1 MSPYDPDEGPSI
13 TGWRVQRWES
23 SVQPVVL
30 HQIFGNPTSSFGG
43 QAPMQTVW
51 VSKVDTSIP
60 TSNFK
65 IHQSAAAGPTCDVWK
80 ATDSGLEKSKIVSFD
95 PFDLPSDIRSLAR
108 IVYSAHGGEIAIA
121 LLRGGVHI
129 FSGPNFAPV
138 DNYQISVGSAIAAPA
153 FSSTSCCSA
162 SVWHDTNKDRT
173 ILKIIRVLPP
183 AVPSSQVKAN
193 SSTWERAIAE
203 RYYMKV
209 LIINLV
215 GVIFHAFP
223 LIIVDCISNYMN
235 TCVCMSF
242 LTTLI

>member
-23 SVQPVVL
+23 SLKPVVL
-30 HQIFGNPTSSFGG
+30 HQIFGNPTSSYGG

-60 TSNFK
+60 PTNDFRSHQEAAMGPASDVRK
-65 IHQSAAAGPTCDVWK
+65 IS
-80 ATDSGLEKSKIVSFD
+80 DSSVDKGRKVTFD
-95 PFDLPSDIRSLAR
+95 PFDLPSDVRTLAR
-108 IVYSAHGGEIAIA
+108 IVYSPHGGEIAIA
-121 LLRGGVHI
+121 FLRGGVHI

-138 DNYQISVGSAIAAPA
+138 DNYQINVGSAIAAPA

-162 SVWHDTNKDRT
+162 SAWHDTNRDRT
-173 ILKIIRVLPP
+173 MLKIIRVLPP

-203 RYYMKV
+203 RYFIEE
-209 LIINLV
+209 LEINCLP
-215 GVIFHAFP
+215 GATF
-223 LIIVDCISNYMN
+223 IVDIPVLWIFPCQ
-235 TCVCMSF
+235 
-242 LTTLI
+242 L

>member
-1 MSPYDPDEGPSI
+1 MSPYDPDEGPTI

-23 SVQPVVL
+23 SLQPVVL

-51 VSKVDTSIP
+51 VSKVDTSISP
-60 TSNFK
+60 TNDFK
-65 IHQSAAAGPTCDVWK
+65 NHQLAAAGPNCDVRK
-80 ATDSGLEKSKIVSFD
+80 TADSGLEKTKKVSFD
-95 PFDLPSDIRSLAR
+95 PFDLPSDVRTLAR

-138 DNYQISVGSAIAAPA
+138 DNYQISVGSVIAAPA

-203 RYYMKV
+203 RYDTKV
-209 LIINLV
+209 LIINLL
-215 GVIFHAFP
+215 GVIFSCLSRTILE
-223 LIIVDCISNYMN
+223 LISI
-235 TCVCMSF
+235 
-242 LTTLI
+242 

>member
-23 SVQPVVL
+23 SLQRVVL

-60 TSNFK
+60 PTNDYK
-65 IHQSAAAGPTCDVWK
+65 IYQSAAGGTSGVRNAI
-80 ATDSGLEKSKIVSFD
+80 DSGVEKAKRVSFD
-95 PFDLPSDIRSLAR
+95 PFDLPSDVRTLAR

-138 DNYQISVGSAIAAPA
+138 DNYQINVGSAIAAPA

-162 SVWHDTNKDRT
+162 SVWHDTSKDCT

-183 AVPSSQVKAN
+183 AIMSSQVKTN

-203 RYYMKV
+203 RYFA
-209 LIINLV
+209 I
-215 GVIFHAFP
+215 
-223 LIIVDCISNYMN
+223 
-235 TCVCMSF
+235 
-242 LTTLI
+242 